1 MPILPTMR
9 KERSDRKILCR
20 DGRDRCP
27 CADKVISI
35 NPSVIKF
42 LGKSGISIVFSGS
55 IGGVKFCCCRK
66 CRE

>member
-42 LGKSGISIVFSGS
+42 LGKSEVSIVFPA
-55 IGGVKFCCCRK
+55 R
-66 CRE
+66 